1 MIEKTFGN
9 RLQTARKKASMT
21 QAEVAKV
28 LNITQ
33 TTLSK
38 YERGTLEPNI
48 DTLRRLIESAT
59 KIIKNAN
66 DSEPDVSYLVE
77 LAEKEIFNVGK
88 TRRTTELLNRF
99 Y

>member
-48 DTLRRLIESAT
+48 DTLRRLIELYE
-59 KIIKNAN
+59 INAN
-66 DSEPDVSYLVE
+66 W
-77 LAEKEIFNVGK
+77 
-88 TRRTTELLNRF
+88 LLGTGMKQ
-99 Y
+99 